1 MRAIASGV
9 SAGSSL
15 AIASH
20 LLSLLE
26 TPPLDL
32 LTAYNQP
39 LVCSWDPSSFLA
51 GLSCGVL
58 LVLVVQSFVT
68 LRWAFVAF
76 VRLHLSD
83 GVEAKGGATGGKQ
96 LYKLL

>member
-1 MRAIASGV
+1 M
-9 SAGSSL
+9 
-15 AIASH
+15 
-20 LLSLLE
+20 
-26 TPPLDL
+26 
-32 LTAYNQP
+32 
-39 LVCSWDPSSFLA
+39 
-51 GLSCGVL
+51 
-58 LVLVVQSFVT
+58 LVVQSFVT

>member
-15 AIASH
+15 AIAHH
-20 LLSLLE
+20 LLSLFE

-39 LVCSWDPSSFLA
+39 NCSWDPSSFLA
-51 GLSCGVL
+51 GLTCGVL
-58 LVLVVQSFVT
+58 LVLVVQAFVT

-76 VRLHLSD
+76 VRLHLGD
-83 GVEAKGGATGGKQ
+83 GGDGKGLASGGKQ
-96 LYKLL
+96 LYRLL